1 MRGEPDEG
9 RTARGRFAVLGGEGV
24 AKRFFW
30 LKLKE
35 DYFDSPRIKKLR
47 KIHKRDVFWGE

>member
-24 AKRFFW
+24 AKRFFG
-30 LKLKE
+30 LNSK
-35 DYFDSPRIKKLR
+35 RITLIARELR
-47 KIHKRDVFWGE
+47 NCARLPEAIHTP